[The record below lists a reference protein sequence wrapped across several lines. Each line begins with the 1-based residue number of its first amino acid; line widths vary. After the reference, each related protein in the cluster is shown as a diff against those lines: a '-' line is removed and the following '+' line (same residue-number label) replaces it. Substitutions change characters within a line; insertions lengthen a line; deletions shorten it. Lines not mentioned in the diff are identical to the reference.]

1 MIFAKSPMLGWR
13 FEMQLRHSI
22 LYLLAHGIP
31 ALTAFLTLAVY
42 TRWISPEA
50 YGIYSTLLIVANSVN
65 IILFNWFYVAL
76 LRYWTDSDFKQT
88 ELISLL
94 LLVLLMGSGLILLGA
109 ASYFAVTHDGLMA
122 LALAGLMISNAWYM
136 AYQRIN
142 SASLQAEHYLKIE
155 LMRVVVT
162 TLLAISLV
170 YLGYSWYGILL
181 ATTLGFIVPL
191 VFRHFWQIFCHYP
204 TQLKPAKALSLL
216 HYGLP
221 LSLTF
226 ILLEIIHATD
236 RVLLSWLVGFEA
248 AGQYAV
254 AFSLPF
260 QLLILVGSA
269 INAAFYPLI
278 LQILAQQGET
288 AAKEKLADYFLILL
302 GLLLPSY
309 FGLLAVSHDFM
320 PLLIGDAYLAES
332 LRLLP
337 SMGILLVLNAIYLF
351 HTSLAFQLAK
361 QTYKPILVVGVAA
374 LLNIVLNLILIP
386 IYQVEGAVMASLVAY
401 VVCIIYGNF
410 LGAKAFKLPVLWLEL
425 IKIIAAAGL
434 MLMVLS
440 YLTIGYGW
448 VEGLIR
454 ILVGIL
460 VYSSAIYLL
469 NVANIRYYLLNFFKS
484 LYKPNESTHYSA

>member
-1 MIFAKSPMLGWR
+1 MLGWR
-13 FEMQLRHSI
+13 FKMQLRHSL

-31 ALTAFLTLAVY
+31 ALAAFLTLAVY

-50 YGIYSTLLIVANSVN
+50 YGIYSTLLIVANSAN
-65 IILFNWFYVAL
+65 IILFNWLYVAL
-76 LRYWTDSDFKQT
+76 LRYWSDSDFKQS

-94 LLVLLMGSGLILLGA
+94 LLVMLIGSGLILLGA
-109 ASYFAVTHDGLMA
+109 ASYFAVTDDGLIA
-122 LALAGLMISNAWYM
+122 LALASLMISNALYM

-142 SASLQAEHYLKIE
+142 SASLQAEQYLKIE
-155 LMRVVVT
+155 LIRVVVT
-162 TLLAISLV
+162 TSLASSLV
-170 YLGYSWYGILL
+170 YLGYSWYGILV
-181 ATTLGFIVPL
+181 ATTLGFLVPL
-191 VFRHFWQIFCHYP
+191 VFRHFWQSFCHYP
-204 TQLKPAKALSLL
+204 RQLQPAKVLSLL

-226 ILLEIIHATD
+226 ILLEVIHATD

-278 LQILAQQGET
+278 LQALAQQGE
-288 AAKEKLADYFLILL
+288 AIAKEKLANYLLILL

-309 FGLLAVSHDFM
+309 FGLLAVSRDFM
-320 PLLIGDAYLAES
+320 PLLIGEKYLAES

-337 SMGILLVLNAIYLF
+337 CIGILLVLNAVYLF

-361 QTYKPILVVGVAA
+361 QTYQPILVVGVAA
-374 LLNIVLNLILIP
+374 LLNVLLNLLLIP
-386 IYQVEGAVMASLVAY
+386 VYQVEGAILASLAAY
-401 VVCIIYGNF
+401 AICIIYGNF
-410 LGAKAFKLPVLWLEL
+410 LGAKAFKLPVLWSEL
-425 IKIIAAAGL
+425 IKIIAAASL
-434 MLMVLS
+434 MLIILNHLS
-440 YLTIGYGW
+440 IGYGW
-448 VEGLIR
+448 VEGVIR
-454 ILVGIL
+454 VLVGIL
-460 VYSSAIYLL
+460 VYSSVICLL

-484 LYKPNESTHYSA
+484 LHKPNESTHYSA